1 MGSSR
6 IYYCPYCGYIYRN
19 PFYQFKWTCEGCG
32 ARKVELKMFSHDD
45 EYYENKSMEKYGNT
59 SHDYE
64 FLDIESSQNPLYDTG
79 RANIRRRREAQR
91 FSDYMEKR
99 DRQISEI
106 SENKSCVPKCPT
118 CGSTDIK
125 KISVAS
131 KTTHAMMFGLLSKT
145 ARSQF
150 ECNNCHY
157 KW

>member
-32 ARKVELKMFSHDD
+32 ARKVELKMFSHDN
-45 EYYENKSMEKYGNT
+45 EYYKNKSMEKYGNT

-79 RANIRRRREAQR
+79 RANIRNRREAQR
-91 FSDYMEKR
+91 FSDYMEKK
-99 DRQISEI
+99 DRQISEM

-131 KTTHAMMFGLLSKT
+131 KTTHAVMFGLLSKT